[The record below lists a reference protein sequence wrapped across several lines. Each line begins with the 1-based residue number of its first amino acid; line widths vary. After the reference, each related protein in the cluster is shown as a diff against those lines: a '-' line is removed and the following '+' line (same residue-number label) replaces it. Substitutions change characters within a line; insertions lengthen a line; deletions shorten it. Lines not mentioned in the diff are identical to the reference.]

1 MTDNKKQFEDFVR
14 QIKFN
19 DTPDPSHRDKLEQDL
34 LAAMA
39 KQPQQKESPI
49 KIWRTIMKTKI
60 AKLATAAVI
69 IIAVTLGL
77 TTVLEHSATPAWAI
91 EDTIAA
97 IGQFD
102 AIYMSGLIDASHQDF
117 NDVQDLVLPG
127 DNGIKFEL
135 WANANE
141 QRTSSKDVRLQIAD
155 GVVMAVQNEV
165 TYTYDPNSNT
175 VSVEPGRHVKI
186 RPWLSAGFFESIEK
200 INENWQVI
208 YGKDPATGRDRAF
221 VTCSYSPECKSWWFE
236 FDLESDLPVRFKQ
249 WYNTR
254 REGAPAIDFQ
264 RIVYFE
270 ELPDQLFEFEI
281 PEGATVIEK

>member
-1 MTDNKKQFEDFVR
+1 
-14 QIKFN
+14 
-19 DTPDPSHRDKLEQDL
+19 
-34 LAAMA
+34 
-39 KQPQQKESPI
+39 
-49 KIWRTIMKTKI
+49 MKSKI
-60 AKLATAAVI
+60 AKLATAAAI
-69 IIAVTLGL
+69 ILVVALGITFL
-77 TTVLEHSATPAWAI
+77 SKSTTPAWAI

-117 NDVQDLVLPG
+117 NDGQDLVLPG

-175 VSVEPGRHVKI
+175 VSVELGRHVKI

-208 YGKDPATGRDRAF
+208 YGKDPATGRDLAF

-236 FDLESDLPVRFKQ
+236 IDLESDLPVRFKQ

-254 REGAPAIDFQ
+254 REGAPAIDLQ

>member
-1 MTDNKKQFEDFVR
+1 MTDNEKQFEDFVR
-14 QIKFN
+14 EIKFD
-19 DTPDPSHRDKLEQDL
+19 DTPDLSHRDKLEQDL
-34 LAAMA
+34 LTALT
-39 KQPQQKESPI
+39 KQTPRQTE
-49 KIWRTIMKTKI
+49 IWRTIMKTKI
-60 AKLATAAVI
+60 AKLATAAAI
-69 IIAVTLGL
+69 ILIATLGITL
-77 TTVLEHSATPAWAI
+77 LSKSTTPAWAI

-102 AIYMSGLIDASHQDF
+102 AIYMSGLIHASHQDF

-155 GVVMAVQNEV
+155 GVVIAVQNEV

-208 YGKDPATGRDRAF
+208 YGKDPATGRDLAF

>member
-14 QIKFN
+14 EIKFD
-19 DTPDPSHRDKLEQDL
+19 DTPDLSHRDKLEQDL
-34 LAAMA
+34 LTALT
-39 KQPQQKESPI
+39 KQTPRQTE
-49 KIWRTIMKTKI
+49 IWRTIMKTKI
-60 AKLATAAVI
+60 AKLATAAAI
-69 IIAVTLGL
+69 ILIATLGITL
-77 TTVLEHSATPAWAI
+77 LSKSTTPAWAI

-102 AIYMSGLIDASHQDF
+102 AIYVSGLIEASHQDF
-117 NDVQDLVLPG
+117 NDGQDLVLPG

-155 GVVMAVQNEV
+155 GVVIAVQNEV

-208 YGKDPATGRDRAF
+208 YGKDPATGRDLAF

>member
-1 MTDNKKQFEDFVR
+1 MNRNGQQFEDFVR
-14 QIKFN
+14 QIKFD
-19 DTPDPSHRDKLEQDL
+19 DTPDPVHRNKLEQDL

-39 KQPQQKESPI
+39 KQPRQI
-49 KIWRTIMKTKI
+49 KIWRTIMKSRIT
-60 AKLATAAVI
+60 KLATAAAI
-69 IIAVTLGL
+69 ILIAALGITLL
-77 TTVLEHSATPAWAI
+77 SKSTTPAWAI

-102 AIYMSGLIDASHQDF
+102 AIYVSGLIEASHQDF
-117 NDVQDLVLPG
+117 NDGQDLVLPG

-135 WANANE
+135 WANADE

-208 YGKDPATGRDRAF
+208 YGKDPATGRDLAF

-249 WYNTR
+249 WHNMR
-254 REGAPAIDFQ
+254 REGTPAYDIQ

-270 ELPDQLFEFEI
+270 ELPDKLFEFEI